1 MNQNFHRN
9 IITYFFSYVLENGK
23 IKGKSDLAKAK
34 EQLEVSQQTL
44 TNITVPRSILR
55 WHGMKNMLIED
66 NDDR

>member
-1 MNQNFHRN
+1 MYSATAFVYALSNFFFNMNQNFHRN

-23 IKGKSDLAKAK
+23 I
-34 EQLEVSQQTL
+34 
-44 TNITVPRSILR
+44 NITVPRSILR